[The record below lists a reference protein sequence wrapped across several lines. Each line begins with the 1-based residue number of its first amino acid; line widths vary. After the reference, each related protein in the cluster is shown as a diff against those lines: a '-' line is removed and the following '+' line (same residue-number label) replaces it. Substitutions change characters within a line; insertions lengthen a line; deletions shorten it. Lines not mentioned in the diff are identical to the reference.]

1 MEFFSPE
8 IIGAIMIGC
17 MLFAIFVGF
26 PISFTLIF
34 LGLVFGYW
42 GFGKLVFYLMTLQF
56 NMIMTENTLAAVP
69 LFIFMGILMEQAGLM
84 ERLFNA
90 VQLMLSKTR
99 GALFYAVMFVSTIFA
114 AATGIVGASVTI
126 LGIMAG
132 KTMIRTGYDTRLS
145 AGLICA
151 GGTLGILIPP
161 SIMLV
166 VMGPVLEIPVTD
178 LFAAAIIPGI
188 LLAFL
193 YAAYTTLRCFLNP
206 KLGPVLPASERPK
219 NMAKVWYEFL
229 MGLIPPAGLVFFAL
243 GSILFGL
250 ATPTEGAGMGA
261 FGAILLA
268 LAYKK
273 LTYHGLKEA
282 LLKTL
287 EITALIMFLVAAS
300 NFFGA
305 VFSKLGTPSLL
316 TDFLLNLDVNKY
328 VILAIIMAAIFLL
341 GWPLEWVPI
350 VLIVLPIVLPLI
362 LELGFNLTWFAILV
376 AVNLQTAWLS
386 PPVALS
392 AYFLKGVVPQWDLK
406 DIYLGMMQFMVI
418 QLIGLILIII
428 FPQIALWLPSIMYPS
443 P

>member
-1 MEFFSPE
+1 MEFFSQE
-8 IIGAIMIGC
+8 IIGAIMIGA
-17 MLFAIFVGF
+17 MLFAIFIGF

-56 NMIMTENTLAAVP
+56 NMIMTESTLVAVP
-69 LFIFMGILMEQAGLM
+69 LFIFMGILMESAGLM
-84 ERLFNA
+84 ERLFSA
-90 VQLMLSKTR
+90 IQLMLSRTR

-132 KTMIRTGYDTRLS
+132 KTMIKSGYDTRLS

-188 LLAFL
+188 MLAVL
-193 YAAYTTLRCFLNP
+193 YALYTTVRCYFDT
-206 KLGPVLPASERPK
+206 KLGPILPKSMQPK
-219 NMAKVWYEFL
+219 SMGKVWVEFFL
-229 MGLIPPAGLVFFAL
+229 GLVPPAGLVFFAL

-250 ATPTEGAGMGA
+250 ATPTEGAGI
-261 FGAILLA
+261 GAIGSLLLA
-268 LAYKK
+268 IAYKK
-273 LTYHGLKEA
+273 LTLKT
-282 LLKTL
+282 LKNSLIKTL

-316 TDFLLNLDVNKY
+316 TEFLLNLEVNRY
-328 VILAIIMAAIFLL
+328 VILAILMVIIFLL

-350 VLIVLPIVLPLI
+350 VLIVLPIFVPLI
-362 LELGFNLTWFAILV
+362 KELDFNLTWFAILV

-392 AYFLKGVVPQWDLK
+392 AYFLKGVVPEWELK
-406 DIYLGMMQFMVI
+406 DIYLGMMQFMGI
-418 QLIGLILIII
+418 QVLGLILIII
-428 FPQIALWLPSIMYPS
+428 FPQIALWLPSVMYP
-443 P
+443 

>member
-1 MEFFSPE
+1 MEIFSQE
-8 IIGAIMIGC
+8 LIGAIMIGV
-17 MLFAIFVGF
+17 MLFAIFIGF

-56 NMIMTENTLAAVP
+56 NMIMTESTLVAVP
-69 LFIFMGILMEQAGLM
+69 LFIFMGILMESAGLM
-84 ERLFNA
+84 ERLFSA
-90 VQLMLSKTR
+90 IQLMLSRTR

-132 KTMIRTGYDTRLS
+132 KTMIRSGYDTRLS

-188 LLAFL
+188 MLAFL
-193 YAAYTTLRCFLNP
+193 YALYTTVRCYFDP
-206 KLGPVLPASERPK
+206 KLGPILPK
-219 NMAKVWYEFL
+219 NMQPKSMGKVWIEFFL
-229 MGLIPPAGLVFFAL
+229 GLVPPAGLVFFAL

-250 ATPTEGAGMGA
+250 ATPTEGAGI
-261 FGAILLA
+261 GAIGSIILA
-268 LAYKK
+268 LSYRK
-273 LTYHGLKEA
+273 LTFKTLKNS
-282 LLKTL
+282 LIKTL

-316 TDFLLNLDVNKY
+316 TEFLLNLEVNRY
-328 VILAIIMAAIFLL
+328 VILAILMAVIFLL

-350 VLIVLPIVLPLI
+350 VLIVLPIFVPLI
-362 LELGFNLTWFAILV
+362 KELDFNLTWFAILV

-392 AYFLKGVVPQWDLK
+392 AYFLKGVVPEWELK
-406 DIYLGMMQFMVI
+406 DIYLGMMQFMGI
-418 QLIGLILIII
+418 QLLGLILIIT
-428 FPQIALWLPSIMYPS
+428 FPQIALWLPSVMYP
-443 P
+443 